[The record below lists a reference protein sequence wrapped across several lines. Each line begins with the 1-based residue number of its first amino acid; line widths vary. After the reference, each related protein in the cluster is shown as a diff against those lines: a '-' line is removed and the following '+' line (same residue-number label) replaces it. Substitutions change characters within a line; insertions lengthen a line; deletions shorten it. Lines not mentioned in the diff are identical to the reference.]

1 MEDRTGNVMVP
12 GRSGMDKTTISVEV
26 VQTFLSER
34 QRDDWPELRAGIQ
47 KNEKNSGD
55 EHHENQQ

>member
-1 MEDRTGNVMVP
+1 MG
-12 GRSGMDKTTISVEV
+12 KTTISVEV

-34 QRDDWPELRAGIQ
+34 QRDDWRELRAGIQ

>member
-12 GRSGMDKTTISVEV
+12 GKPGSGKTTISVEV

-34 QRDDWPELRAGIQ
+34 QRDDWRELRAGIQ
-47 KNEKNSGD
+47 KNEENSGG
-55 EHHENQQ
+55 HHDNQQ